1 MVAGLW
7 KGLEEYGSMLRGK
20 SENAGSPSLVSKKKN
35 AFESECIPGV
45 GDGQGGLACCNSWGR
60 KELDTTERL
69 NWTEIFCI
77 NIQMWNLL
85 YKHSDV
91 YGTLQVIT
99 ELTHLILTATPIR
112 QIVFLS
118 IFRVGKLRHTSV
130 SQLTQDYEADR
141 WKCQYSDTG
150 KEIATHSSILA
161 WVIPWTEEPGRL

>member
-1 MVAGLW
+1 MDPCWEAKVRMLDHHLW
-7 KGLEEYGSMLRGK
+7 SQ
-20 SENAGSPSLVSKKKN
+20 KKKN
-35 AFESECIPGV
+35 AFESEGIPGV

-161 WVIPWTEEPGRL
+161 WEIPWTEEPGRL